1 MKKLA
6 FTMLLLFIPFSSGY
20 AADPPPKLAFLF
32 AVPQSNCPEGY
43 DCGSGQGAFET
54 FLLVI
59 DGDQMKIA
67 LRTPHLYVPRKSGF
81 WEIGILPPKILGAR
95 DKDGGNSPTW
105 WDWRLWAAPAGQKP
119 VLASPAEEE
128 KSEDAENSEFG
139 GGIRYFSLS
148 WVGNDYLAFTD
159 YFETSGASL
168 VYVTAPMIL
177 PIDDLGNTGYLESG
191 SVKAWTPPI
200 TPEQRER
207 DLARCVS
214 EDQED
219 ATYSRDSLESA
230 TQGWLI
236 SRGRMRWVF
245 EWSFK
250 TDPGQP
256 AVTTPP
262 ARLLFGLRALSSGPI
277 PLSSVGTRSF
287 RAFLTPKL
295 HFPLPTGRSSSSSP
309 GDKFSRSALQKGHFQ
324 NLSRRYLTSSTPSS
338 WLNGPSENLPTT
350 GPSNSLK
357 QNPGRKSPRR
367 SAPKGGIDVAT
378 LRLSRIAPPNPIE

>member
-20 AADPPPKLAFLF
+20 PADPPPKLAFLF

-95 DKDGGNSPTW
+95 DRDGGNSPTW

-168 VYVTAPMIL
+168 AYVTAPMIL

-214 EDQED
+214 EDEED

-245 EWSFK
+245 EWSFNHGSGAARGYNAACATSLRPPRPLVGADTLK
-250 TDPGQP
+250 LGWNQILPRVPDAQTAFSSPDGSLLLVFTRRQILAFRPAEGALSKPFATLSYEQHPILMAQWAVGKFADNWAEQLAQAKSWTEISP
-256 AVTTPP
+256 AV
-262 ARLLFGLRALSSGPI
+262 
-277 PLSSVGTRSF
+277 
-287 RAFLTPKL
+287 
-295 HFPLPTGRSSSSSP
+295 
-309 GDKFSRSALQKGHFQ
+309 SAE
-324 NLSRRYLTSSTPSS
+324 RRH
-338 WLNGPSENLPTT
+338 
-350 GPSNSLK
+350 
-357 QNPGRKSPRR
+357 
-367 SAPKGGIDVAT
+367 
-378 LRLSRIAPPNPIE
+378 